1 MRQRVLLRSG
11 TGRGV
16 DAASI
21 FPVRRDHKQGESM
34 AILRRAHR
42 ARTCLLVVSAVQGL
56 TLALLAGRPLLAQ
69 PCEPARATA
78 PALLP
83 ARGVSPSLL
92 GYPPTCATR
101 FALTATT
108 TG

>member
-21 FPVRRDHKQGESM
+21 FPVRCGQRQGESM

-56 TLALLAGRPLLAQ
+56 TLALLGGRPLLAQ
-69 PCEPARATA
+69 TCEAARPTA
-78 PALLP
+78 PVQLP
-83 ARGVSPSLL
+83 ARGVPPPVL
-92 GYPPTCATR
+92 GYPPICAAAR
-101 FALTATT
+101 F
-108 TG
+108 